1 MDTPLYFIAQAG
13 FILVTVVY
21 ITLLTREIRRG
32 LAATS
37 WEDPRRKIFM
47 NRIIFT
53 LLFWAA
59 FVTAWS
65 VSGKMSDFS
74 NFPFNLMPVLLIP
87 AILAAVFISSKGLG
101 EILQHIPPGN
111 LIRLQSFRF
120 FVEILLWIL
129 FTVQVLPVQMTFE
142 GRNFDILAGITAP
155 VIALFASRGKI
166 SKTGIVVWN
175 IVCLGLLLN
184 IVITAILSTPSPWR
198 IFMNEPANYI
208 VAYFPISWLP
218 GFLVPLAYYLHFMSL
233 RQMFQPAKIASQ
245 RRNHQPLSAEK

>member
-1 MDTPLYFIAQAG
+1 MGTPLYFTAQGG
-13 FILVTVVY
+13 FILVTAVY
-21 ITLLTREIRRG
+21 IALFIREIRRG

-37 WEDPRRKIFM
+37 WDGPRRKIFM

-53 LLFWAA
+53 LVLWAA

-74 NFPFNLMPVLLIP
+74 NFPFNFMPVILIP
-87 AILAAVFISSKGLG
+87 AILAVVFIPSKAIG
-101 EILQHIPPGN
+101 EILHHIPAGN
-111 LIRLQSFRF
+111 LILLQSFRF

-129 FTVQVLPVQMTFE
+129 FTVSVLPVQMTFE

-155 VIALFASRGKI
+155 VIALLASRGKI
-166 SKTGIVVWN
+166 SKTGIIVWN

-198 IFMNEPANYI
+198 VFMNEPANYI
-208 VAYFPISWLP
+208 VTYFPISLLP
-218 GFLVPLAYYLHFMSL
+218 AFLVPLAYYLHFMSL
-233 RQMFQPAKIASQ
+233 RQMFQPTKIVSQ
-245 RRNHQPLSAEK
+245 KMNHQPLSAEK